1 MAICCWGRDC
11 RSGVAHVRALREES
25 EDPGRA
31 LDFPFLCPNG
41 LCVVASG
48 RDRWHRRDTLGH
60 FRWNLGRVASRFNG
74 GVYIGNDP
82 ECRTAHPARICR
94 NEDAVEHET
103 YVRWACARHTR
114 LPASCFLRD
123 HRLSGLCG
131 VGMVRFADFGA
142 VRACGIDDLRDQHS
156 RYVRP

>member
-1 MAICCWGRDC
+1 MAAQC
-11 RSGVAHVRALREES
+11 RGDFLHFAEPLVGGDAERRMDVVEGV
-25 EDPGRA
+25 
-31 LDFPFLCPNG
+31 
-41 LCVVASG
+41 
-48 RDRWHRRDTLGH
+48 RDTLGH

-74 GVYIGNDP
+74 RVYIGNDP

-114 LPASCFLRD
+114 LRASCFLRD